1 MVKLGTEA
9 TVIPDLP
16 FTNKSLP
23 LGAIIGAFVDLITP
37 IKIGKNADLPQ
48 ST

>member
-9 TVIPDLP
+9 TVIPDL
-16 FTNKSLP
+16 FFANKSLFP
-23 LGAIIGAFVDLITP
+23 DAIVGAFVDLTTP
-37 IKIGKNADLPQ
+37 IKIDKNADLPQ